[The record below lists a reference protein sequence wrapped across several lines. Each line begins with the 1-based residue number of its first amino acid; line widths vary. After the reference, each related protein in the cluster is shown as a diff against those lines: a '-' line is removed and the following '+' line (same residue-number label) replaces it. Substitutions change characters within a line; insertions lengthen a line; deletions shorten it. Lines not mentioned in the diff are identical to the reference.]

1 MYFQKKNGE
10 EKFCPIDIKVQDMNN
25 AIFIA
30 TFSSKRVQTTSW
42 MDLEFKGYCKENDH
56 DNDDSLECM
65 NEDEST
71 GS

>member
-1 MYFQKKNGE
+1 
-10 EKFCPIDIKVQDMNN
+10 MNN

-30 TFSSKRVQTTSW
+30 TFSSKRVQTTDW